1 MIPSEGGSQHTVDR
15 SESRADEDPADGK
28 SVAHSFCDSNQIG
41 AYAGVLVCEKF
52 SGSTISRLYFIENEN
67 DLILGTYISKFFQ
80 KLCVGYLYSS
90 YTLYAFDNNGADI
103 SLRNFFFPSFDFFEG
118 KKATSKVSLMGATIL
133 GLSVTFT
140 AAEVLP

>member
-15 SESRADEDPADGK
+15 CESRADEDTADGK
-28 SVAHSFCDSNQIG
+28 SVAHSFCDSDQIG

-80 KLCVGYLYSS
+80 KLCVGIPPTPCMPSIITAQTS
-90 YTLYAFDNNGADI
+90 PFEI
-103 SLRNFFFPSFDFFEG
+103 SFFTRSMSLSG

>member
-15 SESRADEDPADGK
+15 CESRADEDTADGK
-28 SVAHSFCDSNQIG
+28 SVAHSFCDSDQIG

-103 SLRNFFFPSFDFFEG
+103 SLQKCR
-118 KKATSKVSLMGATIL
+118 
-133 GLSVTFT
+133 
-140 AAEVLP
+140 